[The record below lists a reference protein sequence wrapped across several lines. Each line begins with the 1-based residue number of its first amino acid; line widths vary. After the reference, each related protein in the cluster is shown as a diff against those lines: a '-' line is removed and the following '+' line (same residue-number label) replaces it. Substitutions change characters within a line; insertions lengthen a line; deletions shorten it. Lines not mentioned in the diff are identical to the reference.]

1 MMDRYFFTVK
11 LSLLAQLWPRFVFF
25 FIAQITSGKMV
36 VKVQQGSAI

>member
-25 FIAQITSGKMV
+25 IAQITSGKMV
-36 VKVQQGSAI
+36 LKVQQGSAI